1 MLYDTVRRDLSR
13 SPRRFLVTGAA
24 GFIGSNIVET
34 LLGLGQDVVAF
45 DNYKTGYKR
54 NLSFSDP
61 SLSPALTIIDG
72 DTRDL
77 DACMKAANGVD
88 AIIHQAALGSVP
100 RSIENPIA
108 SHDHN
113 VNGFLNILWAA
124 RENAVPRVV
133 YASSSSVYGDNP
145 DLPKVEDA
153 IGNPLSPYALTKSIN
168 EQFARV
174 FARNYGLNTIGLRY
188 FNVFGR
194 RQDPLGAYAAV
205 VPKWINRLLS
215 GQSVEIFGDG
225 ETSRDFCYIA
235 NVVQANILAATTDSP
250 EAFGKVYNIACG
262 ATTSLNEL
270 YQSIMRELVA
280 RGRLSGPVEPIYRDF
295 RKGDIRHS
303 LADISR
309 AQTLLGYRPTHTMAE
324 GLEECIDWYCDNL
337 ETAS

>member
-1 MLYDTVRRDLSR
+1 MLYDAVRRDLAR

-34 LLGLGQDVVAF
+34 LLGIGQDVVAF
-45 DNYKTGYKR
+45 DNYKTGHRR
-54 NLSFSDP
+54 NLEFADG
-61 SLSPALTIIDG
+61 LDANLTIIDG

-77 DACMKAANGVD
+77 DACMDAASRADV
-88 AIIHQAALGSVP
+88 IIHQAALGSVP

-124 RENAVPRVV
+124 QERAVPRVV
-133 YASSSSVYGDNP
+133 YASSSSVYGDHP

-153 IGNPLSPYALTKSIN
+153 IGKPLSPYALTKSIN
-168 EQFARV
+168 EQFAGV

-205 VPKWINRLLS
+205 VPKWINRLLA
-215 GQSVEIFGDG
+215 GQPVEIFGDG

-235 NVVQANILAATTDSP
+235 NVVQANILAATTDNP
-250 EAFGKVYNIACG
+250 AALGKAYNIACG
-262 ATTSLNEL
+262 ANTSLNDL
-270 YQSIMRELVA
+270 YRSIVRELVE
-280 RGRLSGPVEPIYRDF
+280 RGRLSGMVEPTYRDF

-309 AQTLLGYRPTHTMAE
+309 AQTLLGYQPTHTLAQ
-324 GLEECIDWYCDNL
+324 GLRECIEWYCDNL
-337 ETAS
+337 EIVS